1 MGPRLSHG
9 SWLWMFMSL
18 LGAADCTYHCLS
30 SSSDTQPFLS
40 LTQTQTWR
48 VESDGGCLKPLYNFA
63 KLFLDSVQPN
73 PFPEDIISTALKTE
87 QLDIPQLVRY
97 EAGYIVCL
105 LLAVIYLLVMPV
117 AGGVLAW
124 RSFHGRKVEVNNTQ
138 SSSLASLYHQDIGVA
153 ACLVLVTILL
163 LTGVIL
169 AFTVNSRVS
178 ENMHPGLYHV
188 ETSARI
194 IEDSLTSI
202 TQKIKVIMEQYSIPK
217 AEISKEMNDADDII
231 GATIISSF
239 NTDVDEYLIDLSVSI
254 EDAIG
259 TFENLQLYQTTRTDL
274 QANHTTLQNGIQGL
288 QSRVESLGKC
298 PTCDVPNPSNLTT
311 VANYYLIPSVDDKL
325 NDMPPAS
332 SLAGLIEQ
340 GNLTFHA
347 IPQKCSEQVAPT
359 IAALMSVLNESQEEL
374 LNTSHR
380 FPSLES
386 LIEAVSDCKTTV
398 RRFADP
404 VDYYDFVRWAVS
416 LTLCMVM
423 LVIVVLMVVALSLGL
438 PVFFYPTIYST
449 YQDARLEHTAIG
461 LYRAAVVASFVFSWL
476 FILLVFIVLF
486 FGGNAHTLGCRSWTH
501 GQLFGFLDQQ
511 KNIFSSLN
519 NISQSFNTSQ
529 SPNISQETNSETQQ
543 IQPSTSAIYHGCKSG
558 QSLFHSMHMEQHFDL
573 EDFLN
578 ASKYLD
584 GFNETA
590 QNMSVNLDGLK
601 LLPDNGRQGLL
612 SFKQCGI
619 DSINYHEQLLLL
631 STPVV
636 KTDLGVFAN
645 ELDKKAE
652 VPANGEI
659 KEELKKEAETT
670 RYLNTIVKLQ
680 QTNAAKMSQ
689 IVSALK
695 TISTVYK
702 ANVDKALESLT
713 QTEVALHNQLPYIV
727 GNVSQCIMEK
737 GEQSL
742 LRYLDWV
749 RHAILYN
756 VLDCHWLAVS
766 LDNVYTAVCLN
777 VVDPL
782 NAFWLCLGWCCAFLV
797 PGVIFSIYTA
807 RRLKPEP
814 TFISKDTFIL
824 PEKKTENMKCH
835 TEKAASNNYMSLEE
849 VHEMSMVSEY
859 IKSKKCED

>member
-9 SWLWMFMSL
+9 GWLWVFMSL

-63 KLFLDSVQPN
+63 KLFLELVQPN
-73 PFPEDIISTALKTE
+73 PFPEDIISTALKNE

-105 LLAVIYLLVMPV
+105 LLAVLYLLVMPV

-124 RSFHGRKVEVNNTQ
+124 RHFHSRKVVVNNTQ
-138 SSSLASLYHQDIGVA
+138 SSSSASLYHQDIGVA

-217 AEISKEMNDADDII
+217 EEISKEMNDADDII

-298 PTCDVPNPSNLTT
+298 PTCDIPNPSNLTT

-398 RRFADP
+398 RHFADP

-519 NISQSFNTSQ
+519 NISQSFNISQ

-578 ASKYLD
+578 ASK
-584 GFNETA
+584 
-590 QNMSVNLDGLK
+590 
-601 LLPDNGRQGLL
+601 
-612 SFKQCGI
+612 
-619 DSINYHEQLLLL
+619 L
-631 STPVV
+631 STPVL
-636 KTDLGVFAN
+636 KTDLGLFAN

-652 VPANGEI
+652 VPENGQI
-659 KEELKKEAETT
+659 KEELKKEAETS

-702 ANVDKALESLT
+702 ANVDKTLESLT

-727 GNVSQCIMEK
+727 GNVSQCIMDK

-749 RHAILYN
+749 RHAILYK

-814 TFISKDTFIL
+814 TISKDTSTL

>member
-1 MGPRLSHG
+1 MWPRLSHG
-9 SWLWMFMSL
+9 GWLWVFMSL

-63 KLFLDSVQPN
+63 KLFLESVQPN

-105 LLAVIYLLVMPV
+105 LLAVLYLLVMPV

-124 RSFHGRKVEVNNTQ
+124 GHFHSRKVEVNNTQ
-138 SSSLASLYHQDIGVA
+138 SSSLASLYDQDIGVA
-153 ACLVLVTILL
+153 ACSVLVTILL

-217 AEISKEMNDADDII
+217 AEISKEINDADDII

-239 NTDVDEYLIDLSVSI
+239 NTDVDEDLIDLSVSI

-359 IAALMSVLNESQEEL
+359 IAALMSVLIESQEEL

-404 VDYYDFVRWAVS
+404 VYYYDFVR
-416 LTLCMVM
+416 
-423 LVIVVLMVVALSLGL
+423 
-438 PVFFYPTIYST
+438 
-449 YQDARLEHTAIG
+449 
-461 LYRAAVVASFVFSWL
+461 AVVASFVFSWL

-511 KNIFSSLN
+511 NNIFSSLN

-529 SPNISQETNSETQQ
+529 RPNISQETNSETQQ

-601 LLPDNGRQGLL
+601 LLTDNGRQGLL

-652 VPANGEI
+652 VPANGQI

-670 RYLNTIVKLQ
+670 RHLNTIVKLQ

-702 ANVDKALESLT
+702 ANVDKTLESLT

-749 RHAILYN
+749 RHAILYK

-849 VHEMSMVSEY
+849 VHEMSMVSE
-859 IKSKKCED
+859 

>member
-9 SWLWMFMSL
+9 GWLWVFMSL

-63 KLFLDSVQPN
+63 KLFLESVQPN

-105 LLAVIYLLVMPV
+105 LLAVLYLLVMSV

-124 RSFHGRKVEVNNTQ
+124 GHFHSRKVELKNTQ

-153 ACLVLVTILL
+153 ACLVLVNILL

-202 TQKIKVIMEQYSIPK
+202 TQKMKVIMEQYSIPK
-217 AEISKEMNDADDII
+217 AEISREINDADDIV

-239 NTDVDEYLIDLSVSI
+239 NTDVDEDLTDLSASI

-274 QANHTTLQNGIQGL
+274 QANQTTLQNGIQGL

-298 PTCDVPNPSNLTT
+298 HTCDVPDPSNLTT

-340 GNLTFHA
+340 GNLTFHD

-359 IAALMSVLNESQEEL
+359 ISALMSVLNETQEEL

-423 LVIVVLMVVALSLGL
+423 LVIVVLMVAALSLGL

-449 YQDARLEHTAIG
+449 YQDARLEHKAIG
-461 LYRAAVVASFVFSWL
+461 LYRALQIQSCP
-476 FILLVFIVLF
+476 LL
-486 FGGNAHTLGCRSWTH
+486 TWTCF
-501 GQLFGFLDQQ
+501 LLTFLDQQ
-511 KNIFSSLN
+511 NNIFSSLN
-519 NISQSFNTSQ
+519 NSSQGFNTSQ
-529 SPNISQETNSETQQ
+529 SLNTSQRPNISQETNSETHQ

-619 DSINYHEQLLLL
+619 DSINYHELLLLL

-636 KTDLGVFAN
+636 KTDLGVFAD

-652 VPANGEI
+652 VPANAGI
-659 KEELKKEAETT
+659 KEDLKKEAETT
-670 RYLNTIVKLQ
+670 RYLNTIVKQQ

-702 ANVDKALESLT
+702 ANVDKTLESLT
-713 QTEVALHNQLPYIV
+713 QTEVALHNQVPYIV

-749 RHAILYN
+749 RHAILYK

-766 LDNVYTAVCLN
+766 MDNVYTAVCLN

-807 RRLKPEP
+807 RRLER
-814 TFISKDTFIL
+814 I
-824 PEKKTENMKCH
+824 H
-835 TEKAASNNYMSLEE
+835 
-849 VHEMSMVSEY
+849 
-859 IKSKKCED
+859 

>member
-1 MGPRLSHG
+1 MGPRRSHG
-9 SWLWMFMSL
+9 GWLWMFMFQ
-18 LGAADCTYHCLS
+18 LGAADCTHHCLS
-30 SSSDTQPFLS
+30 SSSDTQPFIP
-40 LTQTQTWR
+40 LTQTPTWQ

-63 KLFLDSVQPN
+63 KLFIEAVQPN
-73 PFPEDIISTALKTE
+73 PFPEDIFTALKTE

-97 EAGYIVCL
+97 EAGYLVCMLLAGLYL
-105 LLAVIYLLVMPV
+105 LLMPV

-124 RSFHGRKVEVNNTQ
+124 RHFHSKKVEVSDTQ
-138 SSSLASLYHQDIGVA
+138 SSTLSSLYHQDIGVA

-178 ENMHPGLYHV
+178 ENMHLGLYHV

-194 IEDSLTSI
+194 MEDSLTSI
-202 TQKIKVIMEQYSIPK
+202 PQKIEVIMEQFSIPK
-217 AEISKEMNDADDII
+217 AEISKEIDDADDII
-231 GATIISSF
+231 GATIISFF
-239 NTDVDEYLIDLSVSI
+239 NTDVDKALTDLSASI
-254 EDAIG
+254 KDAIG
-259 TFENLQLYQTTRTDL
+259 TIENLQLYQTTRTDL
-274 QANHTTLQNGIQGL
+274 QANHTILQNGIQGL

-298 PTCDVPNPSNLTT
+298 PTCDFPDPSNLTT

-332 SLAGLIEQ
+332 SLAGLVEQ
-340 GNLTFHA
+340 GNLTFCA

-359 IAALMSVLNESQEEL
+359 IAALMSELNETQEEL

-386 LIEAVSDCKTTV
+386 LTEAVSDCKTTV
-398 RRFADP
+398 RRFAEP

-423 LVIVVLMVVALSLGL
+423 LVIVVLMVAALSLGL
-438 PVFFYPTIYST
+438 PVLFYPTIYST
-449 YQDARLEHTAIG
+449 YPDARLEHTAIG
-461 LYRAAVVASFVFSWL
+461 LFRAAVVVTFMFSWL
-476 FILLVFIVLF
+476 FILLVCVMLF
-486 FGGNAHTLGCRSWTH
+486 FGGNAHTLGCQSWTN
-501 GQLFGFLDQQ
+501 GQIFGFLDQQ
-511 KNIFSSLN
+511 NYLFSSLN
-519 NISQSFNTSQ
+519 NTSQSFNTSQ
-529 SPNISQETNSETQQ
+529 SLNTSQSPNIKETHQ
-543 IQPSTSAIYHGCKSG
+543 IQPSTSAIYHGCKRG
-558 QSLFHSMHMEQHFDL
+558 QSLFQSMHMEQLFDL

-590 QNMSVNLDGLK
+590 QNLSVSLDGLK
-601 LLPDNGRQGLL
+601 LLPDNGRQALL

-619 DSINYHEQLLLL
+619 DSINYDELLLLL

-636 KTDLGVFAN
+636 KTDLGVFAD

-652 VPANGEI
+652 LPANAGI
-659 KEELKKEAETT
+659 KEDLKKEAETT
-670 RYLNTIVKLQ
+670 RHLSTIVKQQ

-689 IVSALK
+689 SVSALK
-695 TISTVYK
+695 IISTVYK
-702 ANVDKALESLT
+702 ANIDKTLESLT
-713 QTEVALHNQLPYIV
+713 QTEVALYNQVPYIV
-727 GNVSQCIMEK
+727 GNVSHCTMEK
-737 GEQSL
+737 GAQSL

-749 RHAILYN
+749 RHAILYK
-756 VLDCHWLAVS
+756 VLDCRWLAVS

-777 VVDPL
+777 VIDPL

-835 TEKAASNNYMSLEE
+835 TEKAASNNYMTLEE
-849 VHEMSMVSEY
+849 IHESCMVSEY
-859 IKSKKCED
+859 IKSK

>member
-9 SWLWMFMSL
+9 GWLWVFMSL

-63 KLFLDSVQPN
+63 KLFLESVQPN

-105 LLAVIYLLVMPV
+105 LLAVLYLLVMSV

-124 RSFHGRKVEVNNTQ
+124 GHFHSRKVELKNTQ

-153 ACLVLVTILL
+153 ACLVLVNILL

-202 TQKIKVIMEQYSIPK
+202 TQKMKVIMEQYSIPK
-217 AEISKEMNDADDII
+217 AEISKEINDADDIV

-239 NTDVDEYLIDLSVSI
+239 NTDVDEDLTDLSASI

-274 QANHTTLQNGIQGL
+274 QANQTTLQNGIQGL

-298 PTCDVPNPSNLTT
+298 HTCDVPNPSNLTT

-340 GNLTFHA
+340 GNLTFHD

-359 IAALMSVLNESQEEL
+359 ISALMSVLNETQEEL

-423 LVIVVLMVVALSLGL
+423 LVIVVLMVAALSLGL

-449 YQDARLEHTAIG
+449 YQDARLEHKAIG
-461 LYRAAVVASFVFSWL
+461 LYRALQIQSCP
-476 FILLVFIVLF
+476 LL
-486 FGGNAHTLGCRSWTH
+486 TWTCF
-501 GQLFGFLDQQ
+501 LLTFLDQQ
-511 KNIFSSLN
+511 NNIFSSLN
-519 NISQSFNTSQ
+519 NSSQGFNTSQ
-529 SPNISQETNSETQQ
+529 SLNTSQRPNISQETNSETHQ

-619 DSINYHEQLLLL
+619 DSINYHELLLLL

-636 KTDLGVFAN
+636 KTDLGVFAD

-652 VPANGEI
+652 VPANAGI
-659 KEELKKEAETT
+659 KEDLKKEAETT
-670 RYLNTIVKLQ
+670 RYLNTIVKQQ

-702 ANVDKALESLT
+702 ANVDKTLESLT
-713 QTEVALHNQLPYIV
+713 QTEVALHNQVPYIV

-749 RHAILYN
+749 RHAILYK

-766 LDNVYTAVCLN
+766 MDNVYTAVCLN

-807 RRLKPEP
+807 RRLER
-814 TFISKDTFIL
+814 I
-824 PEKKTENMKCH
+824 H
-835 TEKAASNNYMSLEE
+835 
-849 VHEMSMVSEY
+849 
-859 IKSKKCED
+859 

>member
-9 SWLWMFMSL
+9 GWLWVFMSL

-40 LTQTQTWR
+40 LTQTQTWP

-63 KLFLDSVQPN
+63 KLFLESVQPN

-124 RSFHGRKVEVNNTQ
+124 GHFHSRKVEVNNTQ

-153 ACLVLVTILL
+153 ACLVLVNILL
-163 LTGVIL
+163 LTGLIL

-202 TQKIKVIMEQYSIPK
+202 TQKMKVIMDQYSIPK
-217 AEISKEMNDADDII
+217 AKISKEINDADNII

-239 NTDVDEYLIDLSVSI
+239 NTDVIEDLTDLSASI

-288 QSRVESLGKC
+288 QSRVESLVKC

-325 NDMPPAS
+325 NDMPPVS

-359 IAALMSVLNESQEEL
+359 IAALMSVLNETQEEL

-386 LIEAVSDCKTTV
+386 LIEAVSDCRTTV

-423 LVIVVLMVVALSLGL
+423 LVIVVLMVAALSLGL

-461 LYRAAVVASFVFSWL
+461 LYRA
-476 FILLVFIVLF
+476 
-486 FGGNAHTLGCRSWTH
+486 
-501 GQLFGFLDQQ
+501 
-511 KNIFSSLN
+511 
-519 NISQSFNTSQ
+519 
-529 SPNISQETNSETQQ
+529 
-543 IQPSTSAIYHGCKSG
+543 GCKSG

-584 GFNETA
+584 GLNETA
-590 QNMSVNLDGLK
+590 QNMTVNLDGLK

-619 DSINYHEQLLLL
+619 DSINYHELLLML

-636 KTDLGVFAN
+636 KTDLGVFAD
-645 ELDKKAE
+645 ELDKKSE
-652 VPANGEI
+652 VPANAGI
-659 KEELKKEAETT
+659 KEDLKKEAETT
-670 RYLNTIVKLQ
+670 RYLNTIVKQQ

-689 IVSALK
+689 IVRALK

-702 ANVDKALESLT
+702 ANVDKTLESLT
-713 QTEVALHNQLPYIV
+713 QTEVALHNQVPYIV

-749 RHAILYN
+749 RHAILYK

-824 PEKKTENMKCH
+824 PKKKTENMKCH

-849 VHEMSMVSEY
+849 VHKMNMVSEY
-859 IKSKKCED
+859 IKSKKCEDYDT

>member
-1 MGPRLSHG
+1 MWPRLSHG
-9 SWLWMFMSL
+9 GWLWVFMSL

-63 KLFLDSVQPN
+63 KLFLESVQPN

-105 LLAVIYLLVMPV
+105 LLAVLYLLVMPV

-124 RSFHGRKVEVNNTQ
+124 GHFHSRKVEVNNTQ
-138 SSSLASLYHQDIGVA
+138 SSSLASLYDQDIGVA
-153 ACLVLVTILL
+153 ACSVLVTILL

-217 AEISKEMNDADDII
+217 AEISKEINDADDII

-239 NTDVDEYLIDLSVSI
+239 NTDVDEDLIDLSVSI

-359 IAALMSVLNESQEEL
+359 IAALMSVLIESQEEL

-404 VDYYDFVRWAVS
+404 VYYYDFVRWAVS

-449 YQDARLEHTAIG
+449 YQDARLNHTAIG
-461 LYRAAVVASFVFSWL
+461 LYRALQIQSCP
-476 FILLVFIVLF
+476 LL
-486 FGGNAHTLGCRSWTH
+486 TWTCF
-501 GQLFGFLDQQ
+501 LLTFLDQQ
-511 KNIFSSLN
+511 NNIFSSLN

-529 SPNISQETNSETQQ
+529 RPNISQETNSETQQ

-601 LLPDNGRQGLL
+601 LLTDNGRQGLL

-652 VPANGEI
+652 VPANGQI

-670 RYLNTIVKLQ
+670 RHLNTIVKLQ

-702 ANVDKALESLT
+702 ANVDKTLESLT

-749 RHAILYN
+749 RHAILYK

-849 VHEMSMVSEY
+849 VHEMSMVSE
-859 IKSKKCED
+859 

>member
-9 SWLWMFMSL
+9 GWLWVFMSL

-63 KLFLDSVQPN
+63 KLFLESVQPN

-105 LLAVIYLLVMPV
+105 LLAVLYLLVMSV

-124 RSFHGRKVEVNNTQ
+124 GHFHSRKVELKNTQ

-153 ACLVLVTILL
+153 ACLVLVNILL

-202 TQKIKVIMEQYSIPK
+202 TQKMKVIMEQYSIPK
-217 AEISKEMNDADDII
+217 AEISKEINDADDIV

-239 NTDVDEYLIDLSVSI
+239 NTDVDEDLTDLSASI

-274 QANHTTLQNGIQGL
+274 QANQTTLQNGIQGL

-298 PTCDVPNPSNLTT
+298 HTCDVPNPSNLTT

-340 GNLTFHA
+340 GNLTFHD

-359 IAALMSVLNESQEEL
+359 ISALMSVLNETQEEL

-404 VDYYDFVRWAVS
+404 VDYYDFVR
-416 LTLCMVM
+416 
-423 LVIVVLMVVALSLGL
+423 
-438 PVFFYPTIYST
+438 
-449 YQDARLEHTAIG
+449 
-461 LYRAAVVASFVFSWL
+461 AVVASSVFSWL
-476 FILLVFIVLF
+476 FILLVYIVLF
-486 FGGNAHTLGCRSWTH
+486 FGGNAHTLGCRSWSH

-511 KNIFSSLN
+511 NNIFSSLN
-519 NISQSFNTSQ
+519 NSSQGFNTSQ
-529 SPNISQETNSETQQ
+529 SLNTSQRPNISQETNSETHQ

-619 DSINYHEQLLLL
+619 DSINYHELLLLL

-636 KTDLGVFAN
+636 KTDLGVFAD

-652 VPANGEI
+652 VPANAGI
-659 KEELKKEAETT
+659 KEDLKKEAETT
-670 RYLNTIVKLQ
+670 RYLNTIVKQQ

-702 ANVDKALESLT
+702 ANVDKTLESLT
-713 QTEVALHNQLPYIV
+713 QTEVALHNQVPYIV

-749 RHAILYN
+749 RHAILYK

-766 LDNVYTAVCLN
+766 MDNVYTAVCLN

-807 RRLKPEP
+807 RRLER
-814 TFISKDTFIL
+814 I
-824 PEKKTENMKCH
+824 H
-835 TEKAASNNYMSLEE
+835 
-849 VHEMSMVSEY
+849 
-859 IKSKKCED
+859 